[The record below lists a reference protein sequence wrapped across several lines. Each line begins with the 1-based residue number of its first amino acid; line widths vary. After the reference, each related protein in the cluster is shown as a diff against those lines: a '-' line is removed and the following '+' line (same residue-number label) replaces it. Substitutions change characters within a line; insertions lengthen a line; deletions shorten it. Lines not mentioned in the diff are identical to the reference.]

1 MKNEFARSNVSLDA
15 RESDVEAGRLNE
27 FSSSSGVPAAM
38 IPEAAFRH
46 LVWIEARGTL
56 ALKRN
61 AGTIRGF
68 AVPRV

>member
-1 MKNEFARSNVSLDA
+1 MFRSTRAKARREAEAGWFNEF
-15 RESDVEAGRLNE
+15 
-27 FSSSSGVPAAM
+27 SSSGVPAAM

-46 LVWIEARGTL
+46 LVWIEARGTF

-68 AVPRV
+68 GVARV